1 MHDSLIS
8 SLSLL
13 GVPQPLAL
21 RLAHHAGAAGMPL
34 DGALAR
40 VSQLQFGVQNSIVS
54 LHDATTM
61 LSEQPECLRR
71 DIRASLVTEAVVC
84 VSKPY
89 DMQMSLDKAGPR
101 WPGEISVRDWLAA
114 EHPETL
120 TEDGEARLCHNL
132 DFATSGVL
140 IAAKS
145 HVAAADV
152 SRCFRDRLARKVYCA
167 LVFGHPSW
175 EATQWD
181 DRIMENGRRF
191 KQRIS
196 GGGKAA
202 QTDVVVGAR
211 GVLRVGQHA
220 GREASL
226 LWLFPHTGRR
236 HQLRLH
242 CSHHQ
247 HAIVGDAT
255 YAEDK
260 LMYRMFLH
268 AAALELPLERSDPLR
283 VADPLQPHGWSHVF
297 ESGGSIHLPDGW
309 SSEDLLGASSAVL
322 GDGWS
327 SEALLGAS
335 SAVLGDGW
343 SSEALLGAS
352 SAVLGETVDGPKW
365 AVAEAA
371 EAAEGLT
378 KVDGMRLMADKEAKA
393 FTTKAFTMEAF
404 TTKAFTMEGFLSML
418 TPGAVLAKAGLSGT
432 TAAMLKPGVLVAKA
446 GVTAP

>member
-1 MHDSLIS
+1 
-8 SLSLL
+8 
-13 GVPQPLAL
+13 
-21 RLAHHAGAAGMPL
+21 
-34 DGALAR
+34 
-40 VSQLQFGVQNSIVS
+40 
-54 LHDATTM
+54 
-61 LSEQPECLRR
+61 
-71 DIRASLVTEAVVC
+71 
-84 VSKPY
+84 
-89 DMQMSLDKAGPR
+89 
-101 WPGEISVRDWLAA
+101 
-114 EHPETL
+114 
-120 TEDGEARLCHNL
+120 
-132 DFATSGVL
+132 VL

-175 EATQWD
+175 EATQWE

-309 SSEDLLGASSAVL
+309 RSED
-322 GDGWS
+322 
-327 SEALLGAS
+327 
-335 SAVLGDGW
+335 
-343 SSEALLGAS
+343 LLGAS

-378 KVDGMRLMADKEAKA
+378 KVDGMRLMADKESKAFTTKAFTTKA
-393 FTTKAFTMEAF
+393 FTTKAFTMEESSKAAGAQDQILF
-404 TTKAFTMEGFLSML
+404 TFGKAAEHAQAEAEAEVEAVAEEEAPAEATAEEGRLSFHSML

>member
-1 MHDSLIS
+1 MRTAD
-8 SLSLL
+8 
-13 GVPQPLAL
+13 
-21 RLAHHAGAAGMPL
+21 
-34 DGALAR
+34 
-40 VSQLQFGVQNSIVS
+40 
-54 LHDATTM
+54 
-61 LSEQPECLRR
+61 
-71 DIRASLVTEAVVC
+71 
-84 VSKPY
+84 
-89 DMQMSLDKAGPR
+89 
-101 WPGEISVRDWLAA
+101 
-114 EHPETL
+114 
-120 TEDGEARLCHNL
+120 NL

-145 HVAAADV
+145 HLAAADV

-175 EATQWD
+175 EATQWE

-322 GDGWS
+322 G
-327 SEALLGAS
+327 
-335 SAVLGDGW
+335 
-343 SSEALLGAS
+343 
-352 SAVLGETVDGPKW
+352 ETADDPKW

-371 EAAEGLT
+371 EAAEGLI

-404 TTKAFTMEGFLSML
+404 TTKAFTTEESSKAAGAQDQILFTFGKAAEHAQAEAEAEVEAVAEEEATAEATAEEGRFSFLSML

>member
-1 MHDSLIS
+1 
-8 SLSLL
+8 
-13 GVPQPLAL
+13 
-21 RLAHHAGAAGMPL
+21 
-34 DGALAR
+34 
-40 VSQLQFGVQNSIVS
+40 
-54 LHDATTM
+54 
-61 LSEQPECLRR
+61 
-71 DIRASLVTEAVVC
+71 
-84 VSKPY
+84 
-89 DMQMSLDKAGPR
+89 
-101 WPGEISVRDWLAA
+101 
-114 EHPETL
+114 
-120 TEDGEARLCHNL
+120 
-132 DFATSGVL
+132 
-140 IAAKS
+140 
-145 HVAAADV
+145 
-152 SRCFRDRLARKVYCA
+152 
-167 LVFGHPSW
+167 
-175 EATQWD
+175 
-181 DRIMENGRRF
+181 MENGRRF

-309 SSEDLLGASSAVL
+309 RSED
-322 GDGWS
+322 
-327 SEALLGAS
+327 
-335 SAVLGDGW
+335 
-343 SSEALLGAS
+343 LLGAS

-378 KVDGMRLMADKEAKA
+378 KVDGMRLMADKESKA
-393 FTTKAFTMEAF
+393 FTTKAFTMEESKGLGEESKAAGAQDQILF
-404 TTKAFTMEGFLSML
+404 TFGKAAEHAQAEAEAEVEAVAEEEAPAEATAEEGRLSFHSML

>member
-1 MHDSLIS
+1 MRTAD
-8 SLSLL
+8 
-13 GVPQPLAL
+13 
-21 RLAHHAGAAGMPL
+21 
-34 DGALAR
+34 
-40 VSQLQFGVQNSIVS
+40 
-54 LHDATTM
+54 
-61 LSEQPECLRR
+61 
-71 DIRASLVTEAVVC
+71 
-84 VSKPY
+84 
-89 DMQMSLDKAGPR
+89 
-101 WPGEISVRDWLAA
+101 
-114 EHPETL
+114 
-120 TEDGEARLCHNL
+120 NL

-309 SSEDLLGASSAVL
+309 SSD
-322 GDGWS
+322 D
-327 SEALLGAS
+327 
-335 SAVLGDGW
+335 
-343 SSEALLGAS
+343 LLGAS

-378 KVDGMRLMADKEAKA
+378 KVDGMRLMADKESKAFTTKAFTTKA
-393 FTTKAFTMEAF
+393 FTTKAFTMEESSKAAGAQDQILF
-404 TTKAFTMEGFLSML
+404 TFGKAAEHAQAEVEAEVEAVAEDEAPAEATAEEGRFSFHSML

-432 TAAMLKPGVLVAKA
+432 TAAMLKHGVLVAKA

>member
-1 MHDSLIS
+1 MRTAD
-8 SLSLL
+8 
-13 GVPQPLAL
+13 
-21 RLAHHAGAAGMPL
+21 
-34 DGALAR
+34 
-40 VSQLQFGVQNSIVS
+40 
-54 LHDATTM
+54 
-61 LSEQPECLRR
+61 
-71 DIRASLVTEAVVC
+71 
-84 VSKPY
+84 
-89 DMQMSLDKAGPR
+89 
-101 WPGEISVRDWLAA
+101 
-114 EHPETL
+114 
-120 TEDGEARLCHNL
+120 NL

-309 SSEDLLGASSAVL
+309 SSE
-322 GDGWS
+322 
-327 SEALLGAS
+327 
-335 SAVLGDGW
+335 
-343 SSEALLGAS
+343 ALLGAS
-352 SAVLGETVDGPKW
+352 SAVLGENVDGPKW

-378 KVDGMRLMADKEAKA
+378 KVDGMRLMADKES
-393 FTTKAFTMEAF
+393 KAFTMESSKAAGAQDQILF
-404 TTKAFTMEGFLSML
+404 TFGKAAEHAQAEAEAEVEAVAEEEAPAEATAEEGRLSFHSML

>member
-1 MHDSLIS
+1 
-8 SLSLL
+8 
-13 GVPQPLAL
+13 
-21 RLAHHAGAAGMPL
+21 
-34 DGALAR
+34 
-40 VSQLQFGVQNSIVS
+40 
-54 LHDATTM
+54 
-61 LSEQPECLRR
+61 
-71 DIRASLVTEAVVC
+71 
-84 VSKPY
+84 
-89 DMQMSLDKAGPR
+89 
-101 WPGEISVRDWLAA
+101 VRTAD
-114 EHPETL
+114 
-120 TEDGEARLCHNL
+120 NL

-145 HVAAADV
+145 HLAAADV

-309 SSEDLLGASSAVL
+309 SSKD
-322 GDGWS
+322 
-327 SEALLGAS
+327 
-335 SAVLGDGW
+335 
-343 SSEALLGAS
+343 LLGAS

-378 KVDGMRLMADKEAKA
+378 KVDGMRLMTDKES
-393 FTTKAFTMEAF
+393 KAFTMESSKAAGAQDQILF
-404 TTKAFTMEGFLSML
+404 TFGKAAEHAQAEAEAEVEAVAEEEAPAEATAEEVRFSFHSML

>member
-1 MHDSLIS
+1 
-8 SLSLL
+8 
-13 GVPQPLAL
+13 
-21 RLAHHAGAAGMPL
+21 
-34 DGALAR
+34 
-40 VSQLQFGVQNSIVS
+40 
-54 LHDATTM
+54 
-61 LSEQPECLRR
+61 
-71 DIRASLVTEAVVC
+71 
-84 VSKPY
+84 
-89 DMQMSLDKAGPR
+89 
-101 WPGEISVRDWLAA
+101 VRTAD
-114 EHPETL
+114 
-120 TEDGEARLCHNL
+120 NL

-145 HVAAADV
+145 HLAAADV

-175 EATQWD
+175 EATQWE

-322 GDGWS
+322 G
-327 SEALLGAS
+327 
-335 SAVLGDGW
+335 
-343 SSEALLGAS
+343 
-352 SAVLGETVDGPKW
+352 ETADDPKW

-371 EAAEGLT
+371 EAAEGLI

-404 TTKAFTMEGFLSML
+404 TTKAFTTEESSKAAGAQDQILFTFGKAAEHAQAEAEAEVEAVAEEEATAEATAEEGRFSFLSML

>member
-1 MHDSLIS
+1 M
-8 SLSLL
+8 
-13 GVPQPLAL
+13 
-21 RLAHHAGAAGMPL
+21 
-34 DGALAR
+34 
-40 VSQLQFGVQNSIVS
+40 
-54 LHDATTM
+54 
-61 LSEQPECLRR
+61 
-71 DIRASLVTEAVVC
+71 
-84 VSKPY
+84 
-89 DMQMSLDKAGPR
+89 
-101 WPGEISVRDWLAA
+101 
-114 EHPETL
+114 
-120 TEDGEARLCHNL
+120 
-132 DFATSGVL
+132 L

-322 GDGWS
+322 G
-327 SEALLGAS
+327 
-335 SAVLGDGW
+335 
-343 SSEALLGAS
+343 
-352 SAVLGETVDGPKW
+352 ETVDGPKW

-393 FTTKAFTMEAF
+393 FTTKAFTTEESSKSAGAQDQILFTFGKAAEHAQAEAEAEVEAVAEEEAPAEA
-404 TTKAFTMEGFLSML
+404 TAEEGRFSFHSML

-432 TAAMLKPGVLVAKA
+432 TAAMLKHGVLVAKA

>member
-1 MHDSLIS
+1 
-8 SLSLL
+8 
-13 GVPQPLAL
+13 
-21 RLAHHAGAAGMPL
+21 
-34 DGALAR
+34 
-40 VSQLQFGVQNSIVS
+40 
-54 LHDATTM
+54 
-61 LSEQPECLRR
+61 
-71 DIRASLVTEAVVC
+71 
-84 VSKPY
+84 
-89 DMQMSLDKAGPR
+89 
-101 WPGEISVRDWLAA
+101 
-114 EHPETL
+114 
-120 TEDGEARLCHNL
+120 
-132 DFATSGVL
+132 VL

-145 HVAAADV
+145 HLAAADV

-322 GDGWS
+322 G
-327 SEALLGAS
+327 
-335 SAVLGDGW
+335 
-343 SSEALLGAS
+343 
-352 SAVLGETVDGPKW
+352 ETVDGPKW

-378 KVDGMRLMADKEAKA
+378 KVDGMRLMADKESKA
-393 FTTKAFTMEAF
+393 FTTKAFT
-404 TTKAFTMEGFLSML
+404 TKAFTTEESSKAAGAQDQILFTFGKAAEHAQAEAEAEVEAVAEEEATAEATAEEGRFSFLSML

>member
-1 MHDSLIS
+1 
-8 SLSLL
+8 
-13 GVPQPLAL
+13 
-21 RLAHHAGAAGMPL
+21 
-34 DGALAR
+34 
-40 VSQLQFGVQNSIVS
+40 
-54 LHDATTM
+54 
-61 LSEQPECLRR
+61 
-71 DIRASLVTEAVVC
+71 
-84 VSKPY
+84 
-89 DMQMSLDKAGPR
+89 
-101 WPGEISVRDWLAA
+101 
-114 EHPETL
+114 
-120 TEDGEARLCHNL
+120 
-132 DFATSGVL
+132 VL

-175 EATQWD
+175 EATQWE

-309 SSEDLLGASSAVL
+309 RSED
-322 GDGWS
+322 
-327 SEALLGAS
+327 
-335 SAVLGDGW
+335 
-343 SSEALLGAS
+343 LLGAS

-378 KVDGMRLMADKEAKA
+378 KVDGMRLMADKESKAFTTKAFTTKA
-393 FTTKAFTMEAF
+393 FTTKAFTMEEF
-404 TTKAFTMEGFLSML
+404 TTKAFTMEEFTTKAFTMEEFTTKAFTMEESSKAAGAQDQILVTFGKAAEHAQAEAEAEVEAVAEEEAPAGATAEEGRFSFHSML

>member
-1 MHDSLIS
+1 
-8 SLSLL
+8 
-13 GVPQPLAL
+13 
-21 RLAHHAGAAGMPL
+21 
-34 DGALAR
+34 
-40 VSQLQFGVQNSIVS
+40 
-54 LHDATTM
+54 
-61 LSEQPECLRR
+61 
-71 DIRASLVTEAVVC
+71 
-84 VSKPY
+84 
-89 DMQMSLDKAGPR
+89 
-101 WPGEISVRDWLAA
+101 VRTAD
-114 EHPETL
+114 
-120 TEDGEARLCHNL
+120 NL

-404 TTKAFTMEGFLSML
+404 TTKAFTMEGSSKAAGAQDQILFTFGKAAEHAQAEAEAEVEAVAEEEATAEATAEEGRFSFLSML

>member
-1 MHDSLIS
+1 
-8 SLSLL
+8 
-13 GVPQPLAL
+13 
-21 RLAHHAGAAGMPL
+21 
-34 DGALAR
+34 
-40 VSQLQFGVQNSIVS
+40 
-54 LHDATTM
+54 
-61 LSEQPECLRR
+61 
-71 DIRASLVTEAVVC
+71 
-84 VSKPY
+84 
-89 DMQMSLDKAGPR
+89 
-101 WPGEISVRDWLAA
+101 VRTAD
-114 EHPETL
+114 
-120 TEDGEARLCHNL
+120 NL

-309 SSEDLLGASSAVL
+309 SSD
-322 GDGWS
+322 D
-327 SEALLGAS
+327 
-335 SAVLGDGW
+335 
-343 SSEALLGAS
+343 LLGAS

-378 KVDGMRLMADKEAKA
+378 KVDGMRLMADKESKAFTTKAFTTKA
-393 FTTKAFTMEAF
+393 FTTKAFTMEESSKAAGAQDQILF
-404 TTKAFTMEGFLSML
+404 TFGKAAEHAQAEVEAEVEAVAEDEAPAEATAEEGRFSFHSML

-432 TAAMLKPGVLVAKA
+432 TAAMLKHGVLVAKA

>member
-1 MHDSLIS
+1 
-8 SLSLL
+8 
-13 GVPQPLAL
+13 
-21 RLAHHAGAAGMPL
+21 
-34 DGALAR
+34 
-40 VSQLQFGVQNSIVS
+40 
-54 LHDATTM
+54 
-61 LSEQPECLRR
+61 
-71 DIRASLVTEAVVC
+71 
-84 VSKPY
+84 
-89 DMQMSLDKAGPR
+89 
-101 WPGEISVRDWLAA
+101 
-114 EHPETL
+114 
-120 TEDGEARLCHNL
+120 
-132 DFATSGVL
+132 
-140 IAAKS
+140 
-145 HVAAADV
+145 
-152 SRCFRDRLARKVYCA
+152 
-167 LVFGHPSW
+167 
-175 EATQWD
+175 
-181 DRIMENGRRF
+181 MENGRRF

-309 SSEDLLGASSAVL
+309 RSEDLLGASSAVL

-327 SEALLGAS
+327 SE
-335 SAVLGDGW
+335 D
-343 SSEALLGAS
+343 LLGAS

-378 KVDGMRLMADKEAKA
+378 KVDGMRLMTDKEAKA
-393 FTTKAFTMEAF
+393 FTMESSKAAGAQDQILFTFGKAAEHAQAEAEAEVEAVAEEEA
-404 TTKAFTMEGFLSML
+404 TAEATAEEGRFSFLSML

>member
-1 MHDSLIS
+1 M
-8 SLSLL
+8 
-13 GVPQPLAL
+13 
-21 RLAHHAGAAGMPL
+21 
-34 DGALAR
+34 
-40 VSQLQFGVQNSIVS
+40 
-54 LHDATTM
+54 
-61 LSEQPECLRR
+61 
-71 DIRASLVTEAVVC
+71 
-84 VSKPY
+84 
-89 DMQMSLDKAGPR
+89 
-101 WPGEISVRDWLAA
+101 
-114 EHPETL
+114 
-120 TEDGEARLCHNL
+120 
-132 DFATSGVL
+132 L

-297 ESGGSIHLPDGW
+297 ESGGSIRLPDGW
-309 SSEDLLGASSAVL
+309 SSEDLLGASSAV
-322 GDGWS
+322 W
-327 SEALLGAS
+327 
-335 SAVLGDGW
+335 
-343 SSEALLGAS
+343 
-352 SAVLGETVDGPKW
+352 GETVDDPKW
-365 AVAEAA
+365 AVA

-393 FTTKAFTMEAF
+393 FTTKAFTTEESSKAAGAQDQILFTFGKAAEHAQAEAEAEVEAVAEEEAPAEA
-404 TTKAFTMEGFLSML
+404 TAEEGRFSFHSML

>member
-1 MHDSLIS
+1 
-8 SLSLL
+8 
-13 GVPQPLAL
+13 
-21 RLAHHAGAAGMPL
+21 
-34 DGALAR
+34 
-40 VSQLQFGVQNSIVS
+40 
-54 LHDATTM
+54 
-61 LSEQPECLRR
+61 
-71 DIRASLVTEAVVC
+71 
-84 VSKPY
+84 
-89 DMQMSLDKAGPR
+89 
-101 WPGEISVRDWLAA
+101 VRTAD
-114 EHPETL
+114 
-120 TEDGEARLCHNL
+120 NL

-145 HVAAADV
+145 HLAAADV

-327 SEALLGAS
+327 SE
-335 SAVLGDGW
+335 D
-343 SSEALLGAS
+343 LLGAS

-378 KVDGMRLMADKEAKA
+378 KVDGMRLMADKESKAFTTKAFTTKA
-393 FTTKAFTMEAF
+393 FTTKAFTMEESSKAAGAQDQILF
-404 TTKAFTMEGFLSML
+404 TFGKAAEHAQAEAEAEVEAVAEEEATAEATAEEGRFSFLSML

>member
-1 MHDSLIS
+1 M
-8 SLSLL
+8 
-13 GVPQPLAL
+13 
-21 RLAHHAGAAGMPL
+21 
-34 DGALAR
+34 
-40 VSQLQFGVQNSIVS
+40 
-54 LHDATTM
+54 
-61 LSEQPECLRR
+61 
-71 DIRASLVTEAVVC
+71 
-84 VSKPY
+84 
-89 DMQMSLDKAGPR
+89 
-101 WPGEISVRDWLAA
+101 
-114 EHPETL
+114 
-120 TEDGEARLCHNL
+120 
-132 DFATSGVL
+132 L

-297 ESGGSIHLPDGW
+297 ESGGSIRLPDEW
-309 SSEDLLGASSAVL
+309 SSEDLLGASSAV
-322 GDGWS
+322 W
-327 SEALLGAS
+327 
-335 SAVLGDGW
+335 
-343 SSEALLGAS
+343 
-352 SAVLGETVDGPKW
+352 GETVDDPKW

-393 FTTKAFTMEAF
+393 LTTKAFTTEESSKAAGAQDQILFTFGKAAEHAQAEVEAVAEAVAEAEVEAEAEAVAEAEVEAVAEEEAPEEA
-404 TTKAFTMEGFLSML
+404 TAEEGRFSFLSML

>member
-1 MHDSLIS
+1 
-8 SLSLL
+8 
-13 GVPQPLAL
+13 
-21 RLAHHAGAAGMPL
+21 
-34 DGALAR
+34 
-40 VSQLQFGVQNSIVS
+40 
-54 LHDATTM
+54 
-61 LSEQPECLRR
+61 
-71 DIRASLVTEAVVC
+71 
-84 VSKPY
+84 
-89 DMQMSLDKAGPR
+89 
-101 WPGEISVRDWLAA
+101 VRTAD
-114 EHPETL
+114 
-120 TEDGEARLCHNL
+120 NL

-352 SAVLGETVDGPKW
+352 SAVLGDGWSSEALLGASSAVLGETVDGPKW

-404 TTKAFTMEGFLSML
+404 TTKAFTMEGSSKAAGAQDQILFTFGKAAEHAQAEAEAEVEAVAEEEATAEATAEEGRFSFLSML

>member
-1 MHDSLIS
+1 
-8 SLSLL
+8 
-13 GVPQPLAL
+13 
-21 RLAHHAGAAGMPL
+21 
-34 DGALAR
+34 
-40 VSQLQFGVQNSIVS
+40 
-54 LHDATTM
+54 
-61 LSEQPECLRR
+61 
-71 DIRASLVTEAVVC
+71 
-84 VSKPY
+84 
-89 DMQMSLDKAGPR
+89 
-101 WPGEISVRDWLAA
+101 VRTAD
-114 EHPETL
+114 
-120 TEDGEARLCHNL
+120 NL

-309 SSEDLLGASSAVL
+309 SSE
-322 GDGWS
+322 
-327 SEALLGAS
+327 
-335 SAVLGDGW
+335 
-343 SSEALLGAS
+343 ALLGAS
-352 SAVLGETVDGPKW
+352 SAVLGENVDGPKW

-378 KVDGMRLMADKEAKA
+378 KVDGMRLMADKES
-393 FTTKAFTMEAF
+393 KAFTMESSKAAGAQDQILF
-404 TTKAFTMEGFLSML
+404 TFGKAAEHAQAEAEAEVEAVAEEEAPAEATAEEGRLSFHSML

>member
-1 MHDSLIS
+1 M
-8 SLSLL
+8 
-13 GVPQPLAL
+13 
-21 RLAHHAGAAGMPL
+21 
-34 DGALAR
+34 
-40 VSQLQFGVQNSIVS
+40 
-54 LHDATTM
+54 
-61 LSEQPECLRR
+61 
-71 DIRASLVTEAVVC
+71 
-84 VSKPY
+84 
-89 DMQMSLDKAGPR
+89 
-101 WPGEISVRDWLAA
+101 
-114 EHPETL
+114 
-120 TEDGEARLCHNL
+120 
-132 DFATSGVL
+132 L

-152 SRCFRDRLARKVYCA
+152 SRGVRARLARQVDCA
-167 LVFGHPSW
+167 LVYGHPSW

-181 DRIMENGRRF
+181 DRIVENGRRF

-283 VADPLQPHGWSHVF
+283 VADPLQPHGWAHVF

-309 SSEDLLGASSAVL
+309 TSEDLLGPTSAVL
-322 GDGWS
+322 G
-327 SEALLGAS
+327 APC
-335 SAVLGDGW
+335 
-343 SSEALLGAS
+343 
-352 SAVLGETVDGPKW
+352 AVLGEMVDDPKW

-371 EAAEGLT
+371 EGLTNVPSLARVMADTSGALHTSGAFHTSGALHTSGAPDQILFTLGKAAE
-378 KVDGMRLMADKEAKA
+378 RAEAEAKA
-393 FTTKAFTMEAF
+393 EAEATAEEATAEVGRLRF
-404 TTKAFTMEGFLSML
+404 NPML
-418 TPGAVLAKAGLSGT
+418 TPVAVLAKAGLSGT

>member
-1 MHDSLIS
+1 M
-8 SLSLL
+8 
-13 GVPQPLAL
+13 
-21 RLAHHAGAAGMPL
+21 
-34 DGALAR
+34 
-40 VSQLQFGVQNSIVS
+40 
-54 LHDATTM
+54 
-61 LSEQPECLRR
+61 
-71 DIRASLVTEAVVC
+71 
-84 VSKPY
+84 
-89 DMQMSLDKAGPR
+89 
-101 WPGEISVRDWLAA
+101 
-114 EHPETL
+114 
-120 TEDGEARLCHNL
+120 
-132 DFATSGVL
+132 L

-196 GGGKAA
+196 GGGKTA

-322 GDGWS
+322 G
-327 SEALLGAS
+327 
-335 SAVLGDGW
+335 
-343 SSEALLGAS
+343 
-352 SAVLGETVDGPKW
+352 ETVDDPKL

-378 KVDGMRLMADKEAKA
+378 KVDGMRLMADKESKA
-393 FTTKAFTMEAF
+393 FTTEESSKSAGAQDQILFTFGKAAEHAQAEAEAEVEAVAEEEAPAEA
-404 TTKAFTMEGFLSML
+404 TAEEGRFSFHSML

-432 TAAMLKPGVLVAKA
+432 TAAMLKPGALVAKA

>member
-1 MHDSLIS
+1 
-8 SLSLL
+8 
-13 GVPQPLAL
+13 
-21 RLAHHAGAAGMPL
+21 
-34 DGALAR
+34 
-40 VSQLQFGVQNSIVS
+40 
-54 LHDATTM
+54 
-61 LSEQPECLRR
+61 
-71 DIRASLVTEAVVC
+71 
-84 VSKPY
+84 
-89 DMQMSLDKAGPR
+89 
-101 WPGEISVRDWLAA
+101 VRTAD
-114 EHPETL
+114 
-120 TEDGEARLCHNL
+120 NL

-309 SSEDLLGASSAVL
+309 RSEDLLGASSAVL

-327 SEALLGAS
+327 SE
-335 SAVLGDGW
+335 D
-343 SSEALLGAS
+343 LLGAS

-378 KVDGMRLMADKEAKA
+378 KVDGMRLMADKESKA
-393 FTTKAFTMEAF
+393 FTIEESSKAAGAQDQILFTFGKAAEHAQAEAEAEVEAVAEEEAPAEATAEEDRF
-404 TTKAFTMEGFLSML
+404 SFHSML

>member
-1 MHDSLIS
+1 
-8 SLSLL
+8 
-13 GVPQPLAL
+13 
-21 RLAHHAGAAGMPL
+21 
-34 DGALAR
+34 
-40 VSQLQFGVQNSIVS
+40 
-54 LHDATTM
+54 
-61 LSEQPECLRR
+61 
-71 DIRASLVTEAVVC
+71 
-84 VSKPY
+84 
-89 DMQMSLDKAGPR
+89 
-101 WPGEISVRDWLAA
+101 VRTAD
-114 EHPETL
+114 
-120 TEDGEARLCHNL
+120 NL

-145 HVAAADV
+145 HLAAADV

-175 EATQWD
+175 EATQWE

-309 SSEDLLGASSAVL
+309 RSED
-322 GDGWS
+322 
-327 SEALLGAS
+327 
-335 SAVLGDGW
+335 
-343 SSEALLGAS
+343 LLGAS
-352 SAVLGETVDGPKW
+352 SAVLGETVDDPKW
-365 AVAEAA
+365 DVAEAA

-378 KVDGMRLMADKEAKA
+378 KVDGMRLMADKESKAFTTKAFTTKA
-393 FTTKAFTMEAF
+393 FTTKAFTMEESSKAAGAQDQILF
-404 TTKAFTMEGFLSML
+404 TFGKAAEHAQAEAEAEVEAVAEEEAPAEATAEEGRLSFHSML